1 QRLGRAHLGA
11 ERQLALG
18 QPVGA
23 VYLVL
28 FLGVV
33 GLGTA
38 GAEGAF
44 VHLPAAAEIADL
56 RILRRAER
64 TGVEAVA
71 AADAQVL
78 GMQHHALVGPV
89 EAVHRADGGAGRILA
104 MHAGHRDGALALLAV
119 IQRDDAA
126 TVDAPRNLMLV
137 LAGGDAGVAF
147 DAALGV
153 AEEFHTGHDLFSPRL
168 RLCRLDAAQRDF
180 GFLHVGDRV
189 VAVAGDL
196 VRAFAEHDR

>member
-1 QRLGRAHLGA
+1 
-11 ERQLALG
+11 
-18 QPVGA
+18 
-23 VYLVL
+23 
-28 FLGVV
+28 
-33 GLGTA
+33 
-38 GAEGAF
+38 
-44 VHLPAAAEIADL
+44 
-56 RILRRAER
+56 
-64 TGVEAVA
+64 
-71 AADAQVL
+71 
-78 GMQHHALVGPV
+78 
-89 EAVHRADGGAGRILA
+89 LA

-196 VRAFAEHDR
+196 VRAFAEHDRIGALRVLRPLGLALPVTREVERHEGHADADTRGDERLHLRLRAALRTIDPDILA